1 MNVAIIA
8 AAGQGSRMGG
18 RRAKQYLEL
27 AGTPIII
34 HTLQAFEA
42 CEAIQEIILVLPEAD
57 VSDFSVLARSYKC
70 AKVRAVV
77 PGGATRASSVW
88 HGLQAITPND
98 SDIVVVHDGSRP
110 LVTTTEITQTVRAAE
125 VSGASILVAPIVDT
139 VKETRDG
146 SVVRTIPRAHL
157 RRALTPQCFRYSIL
171 RRAYEEVDVLDPTLT
186 DESALVERLGVPVT
200 VVEGSSQNIKITR
213 PEDLLIAE
221 ALLRQKARG
230 KRQ

>member
-18 RRAKQYLEL
+18 KRAKQFLEL

-57 VSDFSVLARSYKC
+57 VSDFSVFAQSYRLEKL
-70 AKVRAVV
+70 RAVV
-77 PGGATRASSVW
+77 PGGTTRASSVLK
-88 HGLQAITPND
+88 GLQASALND
-98 SDIVVVHDGSRP
+98 SDIVVLHDGSRP
-110 LVTTTEITQTVRAAE
+110 LVTTVEITQTIRAAE
-125 VSGASILVAPIVDT
+125 VSGAAILAAPIVDT
-139 VKETRDG
+139 VKETEDG
-146 SVVRTIPRAHL
+146 LVVRTISRALL

-171 RRAYEEVDVLDPTLT
+171 RRAYEQVDALDSSLT

-200 VVEGSSQNIKITR
+200 IVEGSSRNIKITR
-213 PEDLLIAE
+213 PEDLVIAE
-221 ALLRQKARG
+221 ALLG
-230 KRQ
+230 K

>member
-18 RRAKQYLEL
+18 KRAKQYLEL

-57 VSDFSVLARSYKC
+57 VSDFSVLAQSYKC

-88 HGLQAITPND
+88 HGLQAGYTKRFR
-98 SDIVVVHDGSRP
+98 HRGS
-110 LVTTTEITQTVRAAE
+110 A
-125 VSGASILVAPIVDT
+125 
-139 VKETRDG
+139 
-146 SVVRTIPRAHL
+146 
-157 RRALTPQCFRYSIL
+157 
-171 RRAYEEVDVLDPTLT
+171 
-186 DESALVERLGVPVT
+186 
-200 VVEGSSQNIKITR
+200 
-213 PEDLLIAE
+213 
-221 ALLRQKARG
+221 
-230 KRQ
+230 